1 MSRTLSSGTTTEL
14 AKAVTLPGY
23 FVEILFATPLRLS
36 SRATL
41 TWSGNTWITWNVR
54 VEGLSADAGSSTQD
68 GKIVLGDTD
77 NTIAALVLAE
87 GIAGRAINVW
97 KFYGTA
103 PGTTDPVA
111 LFAGVGDEA
120 SLEPDDGRLTITLA
134 QQGGSTLFSP
144 RRYITKAEGFS
155 IVPAEGALLT
165 WNGETIRLT
174 REGS

>member
-1 MSRTLSSGTTTEL
+1 MSRTLTSGTTTEIG
-14 AKAVTLPGY
+14 KAVTLPGY
-23 FVEILFATPLRLS
+23 FIEILFSTPLRLS

-41 TWSGNTWITWNVR
+41 TWSGNTWITWDAR
-54 VEGLSADAGSSTQD
+54 IEGLSADAGSSTQD

-77 NTIAALVLAE
+77 NSITALVLSE
-87 GIAGRAINVW
+87 GVAGRAINIW
-97 KFYGTA
+97 KFYGDA
-103 PGTTDPVA
+103 PGPTDPVA
-111 LFAGVGDEA
+111 IFAGVGDKT
-120 SLEPDDGRLTITLA
+120 SIEPDDGRLSITLA
-134 QQGGSTLFSP
+134 QQGGNTLFSP